1 MDVRNILRLHLVAI
15 AKGDAAMK
23 KQSTKDVIELFEDL
37 LPPLDG
43 GKGEP
48 ADTVQREMHEEA
60 VEATKGAAE
69 KVIARKTA
77 AKK

>member
-37 LPPLDG
+37 LPQEVKDNPD
-43 GKGEP
+43 
-48 ADTVQREMHEEA
+48 AT
-60 VEATKGAAE
+60 VEASA
-69 KVIARKTA
+69 KTSP
-77 AKK
+77 KK